1 MKKKNITKTT
11 IAGTLACILL
21 AILFFGFKWN
31 DINRPPVYLITLG
44 FAGSLSLALFR
55 QKKLRDVIYVN
66 ILIYFLFAIVSTLLY
81 PITAFI
87 LLIYFTALIFSL
99 FIYVK
104 YFDKKLSHIKLVR
117 PLVLA
122 STVGLFYITA
132 NFLHGLIFI
141 NQFTMGFL
149 LANLPIGF
157 LLGLGIGIGEEIGD
171 RIH

>member
-11 IAGTLACILL
+11 IAGTLICTVFAV
-21 AILFFGFKWN
+21 LFFGFIN
-31 DINRPPVYLITLG
+31 VYDINRPPIYLITLG

-55 QKKLRDVIYVN
+55 QKKLRDVIYMN
-66 ILIYFLFAIVSTLLY
+66 ILIYILFAIVSTLLY

-87 LLIYFTALIFSL
+87 LLIYFSALLCAL

-104 YFDKKLSHIKLVR
+104 YFDRKLSQIKLVR

-122 STVGLFYITA
+122 STVGLFYIAA

-141 NQFTMGFL
+141 NHFTKAFL

-157 LLGLGIGIGEEIGD
+157 LLGLGIGIGEEISD
-171 RIH
+171 RI

>member
-11 IAGTLACILL
+11 ISGTLACILL
-21 AILFFGFKWN
+21 AILFFGFKWD
-31 DINRPPVYLITLG
+31 DINSYPVYLITLG

-81 PITAFI
+81 PITALI
-87 LLIYFTALIFSL
+87 LLIYFTALIFAL
-99 FIYVK
+99 FIYIK

-141 NQFTMGFL
+141 NHFTMGFL

-157 LLGLGIGIGEEIGD
+157 LIGLGIGLGEEISD
-171 RIH
+171 RY

>member
-11 IAGTLACILL
+11 ILGTLICIFL
-21 AILFFGFKWN
+21 AVLFFGFKWN
-31 DINRPPVYLITLG
+31 NINRPPIYLITLG

-55 QKKLRDVIYVN
+55 QNKLRDVIYAN
-66 ILIYFLFAIVSTLLY
+66 ILIYVLFAIVSTLLY

-87 LLIYFTALIFSL
+87 LLIYFSALILAL
-99 FIYVK
+99 FIYIK
-104 YFDKKLSHIKLVR
+104 HFDRKLSHIKLVR

-141 NQFTMGFL
+141 NHFTMGFL

-157 LLGLGIGIGEEIGD
+157 LLGLGIGLGEEISD
-171 RIH
+171 RY